1 MHHGVFI
8 ICFSWWLFWYLVS
21 AIGISGMPSLS
32 LNAHL
37 IYIIFFLSL
46 IVGYLSALVCRK
58 PHTRVDISNHSVD
71 YHVPVLYRVLILLCF
86 LFLSFAAYSAGALT
100 TGFAE
105 YFLLRRGEFS
115 EEIVTGSGLIDA
127 IIKVFTLPILFAI
140 FVNFLSLKLVGVKVS
155 KINWFMLLSCIFIF
169 SYTFQVN
176 YPIIFC
182 FILYFV
188 SIFVSKDLSLK
199 SFIYLFILCF
209 IIMAAAVNRYGSF
222 DFISIIM
229 HYPVTYFSLS
239 FPFFDY
245 HLSQSDGLLFDHTY
259 GESFLGYLT
268 IYPVLLFK
276 ITGFPSDYYIPASFE
291 NISYNSQCVYLGHKC
306 YNAFGSIIFSFF
318 RDFGYVGVMMGA
330 AFIGFLISYLNI
342 KKRTSLFMK
351 GIFLYVSS
359 SFVNGIMVSPFD
371 LPYFWNVM
379 VLLFLFNVR
388 LFPVKRSFDE
398 A

>member
-1 MHHGVFI
+1 M
-8 ICFSWWLFWYLVS
+8 VS

-58 PHTRVDISNHSVD
+58 PNARVDISNLSVD
-71 YHVPVLYRVLILLCF
+71 YHVPVLYKVLILLCF
-86 LFLSFAAYSAGALT
+86 LFLSFAAYSSGAFT
-100 TGFAE
+100 TGFTE
-105 YFLLRRGEFS
+105 YFLLRRGKFS

-127 IIKVFTLPILFAI
+127 VIKIFILPILFAI
-140 FVNFLSLKLVGVKVS
+140 FVNLLALKLVGIRVS
-155 KINWFMLLSCIFIF
+155 KIYWFMLLSCVFIF

-188 SIFVSKDLSLK
+188 SVFIGKDISLK
-199 SFIYLFILCF
+199 AFVYLSGLCL
-209 IIMAAAVNRYGSF
+209 IIMVAAANRYGSF
-222 DFISIIM
+222 DLISIIM

-245 HLSQSDGLLFDHTY
+245 HLSQPGSILFEHTY

-268 IYPVLLFK
+268 IYPVLFFQ
-276 ITGFPSDYYIPASFE
+276 IVGFPSDYYIPASFE
-291 NISYNSQCVYLGHKC
+291 NVSYNSQCVYLGHKC
-306 YNAFGSIIFSFF
+306 YNAFGSIMFSFF
-318 RDFGYVGVMMGA
+318 RDFGYVGVIIGA
-330 AFIGFLISYLNI
+330 AFIGFLICYLNI
-342 KKRTSLFMK
+342 KKNNSLFMV
-351 GIFLYVSS
+351 GVFLYVSS
-359 SFVNGIMVSPFD
+359 SFINGIMVSPFD
-371 LPYFWNVM
+371 LPYFWNVI

-388 LFPVKRSFDE
+388 LFPGKRGFG
-398 A
+398 AI